1 MDKLKTSD
9 ILLPSLRRKLG
20 VLGGQL
26 RLARLRRQH
35 SMRQIS
41 ERAGISLS
49 TLEKIEK
56 GSPSVSFGAYAQVLF
71 VLGLDADILLL
82 AKDDELGRRIQ
93 DMGLSARKRAPKK
106 SRQTPNT

>member
-1 MDKLKTSD
+1 MNKLKTSD
-9 ILLPSLRRKLG
+9 ILLPALRRKLG
-20 VLGGQL
+20 VLGEQL
-26 RLARLRRQH
+26 RLARLRRQF
-35 SMRQIS
+35 SMRQVS

-71 VLGLDADILLL
+71 ILGLDGDILLL

-106 SRQTPNT
+106 TRARA